1 MFTLLVVLAA
11 CVPGWLGTSGAT
23 MAPEAAA
30 PAPPQQTTRQCKKCH
45 GAARIPCPE
54 HEKDE
59 CDFEDHV
66 LFCSVVAD
74 CPVCKGA
81 GFLACDVCN
90 DEAMKKSLEERRARI
105 VERKEA
111 LKSID
116 ATMGRPL
123 RKAETDHYVFVWEM
137 DKTKVD
143 KRWIGPHE
151 ALHLYSKRMEEFFAD
166 YGARLFTKPE
176 EFSRKTWMFVWY
188 LPADHEMGSMKFC
201 SQAAKGGVKLMGNE
215 SRYSVCGNKQNFQND
230 EALYRNLIHC
240 GTHIL
245 LANQTPP
252 AWIGNIKAGWA
263 DEGLAHWFEDRYWGI
278 CDTYCYQEQNSNV
291 DFKSGKY
298 RLAMRKMIVE
308 GHVPPVA
315 EVFQQNVDT
324 LTLPMNAACFSY
336 VDYLLFRDGSKFK
349 ELVKLL
355 KAKKPTREAL
365 QEVYGMSPMD
375 FETQWKAWV
384 LETYP
389 TR

>member
-1 MFTLLVVLAA
+1 M
-11 CVPGWLGTSGAT
+11 
-23 MAPEAAA
+23 E
-30 PAPPQQTTRQCKKCH
+30 
-45 GAARIPCPE
+45 
-54 HEKDE
+54 
-59 CDFEDHV
+59 DF
-66 LFCSVVAD
+66 
-74 CPVCKGA
+74 
-81 GFLACDVCN
+81 
-90 DEAMKKSLEERRARI
+90 
-105 VERKEA
+105 
-111 LKSID
+111 
-116 ATMGRPL
+116 
-123 RKAETDHYVFVWEM
+123 Y
-137 DKTKVD
+137 
-143 KRWIGPHE
+143 
-151 ALHLYSKRMEEFFAD
+151 AD
-166 YGARLFTKPE
+166 YGARLATKPE

-188 LPADHEMGSMKFC
+188 LPADHEMGSLKFC
-201 SQAAKGGVKLMGNE
+201 SQTARGGVKLMGNE
-215 SRYSVCGNKQNFQND
+215 SRYSVCGNKQNFQGD
-230 EALYRNLIHC
+230 EELYRNLVHC

-252 AWIGNIKAGWA
+252 QWIGNIKGGWA

-278 CDTYCYQEQNSNV
+278 CDTYCYQEQNANI

-315 EVFQQNVDT
+315 DVFQQNVDT

-365 QEVYGMSPMD
+365 QEVYGMSPIE

>member
-1 MFTLLVVLAA
+1 MSALLALLVLCVAA
-11 CVPGWLGTSGAT
+11 PPGA
-23 MAPEAAA
+23 ADPAAA
-30 PAPPQQTTRQCKKCH
+30 TPAVQQAGRECKKCH
-45 GAARIPCPE
+45 GAGRIPCPE
-54 HEKDE
+54 HEKNE
-59 CDFEDHV
+59 CELEDHV

-81 GFLACDVCN
+81 GFLACDICN
-90 DEAMKKSLEERRARI
+90 DEAVKKSLEERHARI
-105 VERKEA
+105 EERREA

-123 RKAETDHYVFVWEM
+123 RKAETDHYVIVWEM
-137 DKTKVD
+137 DKIKVD

-151 ALHLYSKRMEEFFAD
+151 ALHLYTKRMEEFYAD
-166 YGARLFTKPE
+166 YGARLATKPD

-188 LPADHEMGSMKFC
+188 LPADHETGAMKFC
-201 SQAAKGGVKLMGNE
+201 SQGAKGGVKLMGAE
-215 SRYSVCGNKQNFQND
+215 ARYSVCGNKQNFQND
-230 EALYRNLIHC
+230 EALWRNLVHC

-252 AWIGNIKAGWA
+252 QWIGNIKGGWA

-278 CDTYCYQEQNSNV
+278 CDTYCYQEQNTNV

-308 GHVPPVA
+308 GHVPPIA
-315 EVFQQNVDT
+315 DVFQQNVDT
-324 LTLPMNAACFSY
+324 LTLPMNVACFSY
-336 VDYLLFRDGSKFK
+336 VDYLLFRDGAKFK

-355 KAKKPTREAL
+355 KVKKPTREAL
-365 QEVYGMSPMD
+365 QEVYGVSPIE